1 MKYDLYQLA
10 GLARDRGAD
19 LALFGRTHIPARE
32 QFGDVTLFNPGSA
45 GMPRHGQA
53 TYGLLSLPG
62 GGAFQLEHREVPEF
76 EGYD

>member
-1 MKYDLYQLA
+1 M
-10 GLARDRGAD
+10 
-19 LALFGRTHIPARE
+19 
-32 QFGDVTLFNPGSA
+32 TLFNPGSA

-76 EGYD
+76 EEYD